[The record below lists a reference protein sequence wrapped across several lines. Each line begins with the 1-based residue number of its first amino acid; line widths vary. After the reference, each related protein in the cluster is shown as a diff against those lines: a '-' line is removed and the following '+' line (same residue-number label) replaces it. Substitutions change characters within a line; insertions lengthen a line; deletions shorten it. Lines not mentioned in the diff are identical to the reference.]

1 MMKNVI
7 DKKKYFFIMKKFRKY
22 LILKL
27 TGFYILQIVINI
39 GMCYYLMIFCTVYH
53 KSQGSIMVN
62 YITGIAESM
71 AISFGL
77 TVITSLIRFL
87 SLKYKW
93 KNIYNTSKYLFDH
106 F

>member
-1 MMKNVI
+1 MYIVLNKVLFIIINNVNNI
-7 DKKKYFFIMKKFRKY
+7 
-22 LILKL
+22 LI
-27 TGFYILQIVINI
+27 YIVINY
-39 GMCYYLMIFCTVYH
+39 YYLMIFCTVYH